1 MSHASHRGTGLLA
14 PSREDR
20 SDAELISQ
28 VRGGDVDA
36 YGDLFSRHRGAAER
50 LARQLVQG
58 ADVDDLVSEAF
69 AKVLN
74 VLLGGGGPD
83 VAFRAYLL
91 TAVRR
96 LHVDRIRATNK
107 ATPTDDLEPYDA
119 GVPFSDTVIA
129 GFEGSAAAKAFASL
143 PERWQLVLWH
153 LEVEGNKPADVAP
166 LLGMTPNSV
175 SALAYRARE
184 GLRQAFL
191 QMHTA
196 ELAEDECRWT
206 RGKLGAYVRN
216 GLSRRDSHKVDEH
229 LDGCR
234 KCTAIFLELGEI
246 NSELA
251 GLIGPI
257 ILGGAAAAYLSG
269 GGASGAAGA
278 STGILGGLWD
288 KSLGWAQGVPSA
300 VGGHVAVIGGA
311 TAVGVATV
319 ATLAVVATQGP
330 DQVRTTTDPQ
340 RPGVSVPVAP
350 PKSEAPAADPDTPPV
365 EEPESTGEPATPA
378 IALSAEDGTTAVV
391 LPVTPE
397 ETSTDTPP
405 ESPLTAPILPT
416 EPEPAPEVVA
426 PEEPVAE
433 EPVAEEPGE
442 TPVDPDEGDG
452 DTTGE
457 NPGDGDQPG
466 EPNTDPSDPGD
477 GQGGDPDTDD
487 GDGQTGEDPGNSDPF
502 TVIELSAELDA
513 LDASGNNA
521 SGEVVLVLDIK
532 IDLTELS
539 SEQLATPIQLT
550 LPPGATFSP
559 RGNLPSDCNVS
570 RGNLNTAD
578 CTPRL
583 TLGPGGET
591 TLRISINVQK
601 VQDIDP
607 NTNVITLSGKLFGL
621 LDIPEDDKPI
631 EIPITLVGGK
641 K

>member
-257 ILGGAAAAYLSG
+257 ILGGAATAYLSG
-269 GGASGAAGA
+269 GGASGAAAA
-278 STGILGGLWD
+278 STSLLGGLWD

-319 ATLAVVATQGP
+319 ATLAVIATQGP

-433 EPVAEEPGE
+433 EPVAEEPGGE
-442 TPVDPDEGDG
+442 TPVDP
-452 DTTGE
+452 
-457 NPGDGDQPG
+457 PPVV
-466 EPNTDPSDPGD
+466 DP
-477 GQGGDPDTDD
+477 GGDPDPVVDPPDD
-487 GDGQTGEDPGNSDPF
+487 GPPAEEPPADNEEPPSNGEDPADPDPF
-502 TVIELSAELDA
+502 TVVGLDA
-513 LDASGNNA
+513 NLTSQGTNA
-521 SGEVVLVLDIK
+521 SGDVVLEIANVRVDLD
-532 IDLTELS
+532 DLL
-539 SEQLATPIQLT
+539 LRPLGDPITLT
-550 LPPGATFSP
+550 LSDESRGTFSP
-559 RGNLPSDCNVS
+559 RSGSGGRDGNDCDVDNA
-570 RGNLNTAD
+570 NAKIAT
-578 CTPRL
+578 CQPRL
-583 TLGPGGET
+583 TSGPNSEPRVT
-591 TLRISINVQK
+591 VSIHARNLSSG
-601 VQDIDP
+601 D
-607 NTNVITLSGKLFGL
+607 VITASGNFFGL
-621 LDIPEDDKPI
+621 IAFQVPVH
-631 EIPITLVGGK
+631 ITVVQGQN
-641 K
+641 